1 MAPAHAA
8 ISHTLIPWNHGC
20 VTSITHVT
28 YCTTPSEQ
36 AECSLSITHIF
47 LITLGGLLTQGTA
60 CVYSLTSLHSHS
72 TSTTLLCFIF
82 AFVPIP
88 FTLPSSASPTCPTL
102 CIHVPGT
109 ECHSRFLSLPPASS
123 LQSPFQACK
132 SPCARWEDSFLIHP
146 HYQQSASRSE
156 QPCQL
161 LRNETIANIW

>member
-28 YCTTPSEQ
+28 HCTTPLEQ

-102 CIHVPGT
+102 SASTSQALSVTRASSPFLLPPPSSLPFKLAKAHVPGGKT
-109 ECHSRFLSLPPASS
+109 VF
-123 LQSPFQACK
+123 
-132 SPCARWEDSFLIHP
+132 
-146 HYQQSASRSE
+146 
-156 QPCQL
+156 
-161 LRNETIANIW
+161 